1 MSTAPRH
8 HRLTYT
14 DLLCYHALCGTTF
27 NCQLT
32 TFLSFYPFP
41 THRPSLCTLYSL
53 HYFLYALPS
62 FLPSFS
68 ALTHTHTHTTCR
80 GGWKANLIHH
90 AAALLCWSQ
99 LLTGGF
105 AHFLGLIG
113 IISEIT
119 TPFVNFRWFFDKGG
133 MKGTTL
139 YLVNGMTMT
148 LLWFLVRILGFMF
161 VGYRMFQMREGLAAL
176 STGHQATV
184 VLSYTVGYGLQWFW
198 FYRIVKGA
206 LKALNGGGKGAGNG
220 RKQQ

>member
-1 MSTAPRH
+1 MLPCPLWHHNQLSTDIFSLIPSNPPSFP
-8 HRLTYT
+8 LYT
-14 DLLCYHALCGTTF
+14 ISPYTTF
-27 NCQLT
+27 YT
-32 TFLSFYPFP
+32 PPFP
-41 THRPSLCTLYSL
+41 PTTLFHL
-53 HYFLYALPS
+53 H
-62 FLPSFS
+62 
-68 ALTHTHTHTTCR
+68 THTHTHTHTTTCR

-161 VGYRMFQMREGLAAL
+161 VGYRMFQMREGIAAL
-176 STGHQATV
+176 STGHQVTV
-184 VLSYTVGYGLQWFW
+184 ALSYTVGYGLQWFW